1 MRELERKI
9 FSNLRCRAGVR
20 FLGFARNDNA
30 SATIALGVST
40 KFATDKL
47 KAVPGIYVHIPFCA
61 RRCPYCDFAVT
72 INSRADFRAAYV
84 AALTRELQN
93 ELNARDCTFDT
104 VFFGGGTPTE
114 LDVAALNGLLQT
126 IRESGKLASDAEVA
140 LEANPENLDFDY
152 LSELKNGGWNR
163 LSLGAQ
169 SFSIQALEK
178 FGRAHAPEKIDEVVA
193 AARAAGF
200 TNISLDLIYGEGFTS
215 LPAWRETLRRA
226 LALDVE
232 HLSCYSLTIESG
244 THFGT
249 LAARGLLKVPTDDAQ
264 ADLMEAATQMLGA
277 AGLER
282 YEVSNWA
289 KPGFECR
296 HNLNYW
302 RGGDYLAAGCGAHG
316 HWGGTRWWNVR
327 DAKNYIARMN
337 QSGSAREGEENL
349 DARERLSEY
358 IALGVRLREGFDLD
372 ELDVR
377 LGLDARALL
386 GDGLVFLSQ
395 AGALQQDGAKVRPAP
410 DAMAIADGMA
420 LRLLREI

>member
-1 MRELERKI
+1 M
-9 FSNLRCRAGVR
+9 
-20 FLGFARNDNA
+20 
-30 SATIALGVST
+30 
-40 KFATDKL
+40 
-47 KAVPGIYVHIPFCA
+47 PGIYVHIPFCA

-72 INSRADFRAAYV
+72 INARADFRAAYV
-84 AALTRELQN
+84 AALTRELQSA
-93 ELNARDCTFDT
+93 LNARDCTFDT

-114 LDVAALNGLLQT
+114 LDAPALNGLLQT
-126 IRESGKLASDAEVA
+126 IRDSGKLAPDAEIA
-140 LEANPENLDFDY
+140 LEANPENLNFEY
-152 LSELKNGGWNR
+152 LSELKNGDWNR

-169 SFSIQALEK
+169 SFSPQALEK
-178 FGRAHAPEKIDEVVA
+178 FGRAHKPEKIDEVVA

-200 TNISLDLIYGEGFTS
+200 ANISLDLIYGEGFTS
-215 LPAWRETLRRA
+215 LPAWRETLKRA

-244 THFGT
+244 THFGS
-249 LAARGLLKVPTDDAQ
+249 LAARGLLEVPTDDAQ
-264 ADLMEAATQMLGA
+264 ADLMEAATQMLGD

-289 KPGFECR
+289 KVGFECR

-302 RGGDYLAAGCGAHG
+302 RGGNYLAAGCGAHG
-316 HWGGTRWWNVR
+316 HFDGTRWWNVR

-337 QSGSAREGEENL
+337 ETGDAREGEEKL
-349 DARERLSEY
+349 DARERLSER

-372 ELDVR
+372 ELEAR
-377 LGLDARALL
+377 LSLDARALL
-386 GDGLVFLSQ
+386 RDGLVFLTN
-395 AGALQQDGAKVRPAP
+395 AGALQQHGAQVRPAP

>member
-1 MRELERKI
+1 MP
-9 FSNLRCRAGVR
+9 
-20 FLGFARNDNA
+20 GF
-30 SATIALGVST
+30 
-40 KFATDKL
+40 
-47 KAVPGIYVHIPFCA
+47 YVHIPFCA

-93 ELNARDCTFDT
+93 ELEARQTTFDT

-126 IRESGKLASDAEVA
+126 IRESGKMAPDAEIT
-140 LEANPENLDFDY
+140 LEANPENLSFDY

-169 SFSIQALEK
+169 SFSPGALEK
-178 FGRAHAPEKIDEVVA
+178 FGRAHKPEKIDEVVA

-200 TNISLDLIYGEGFTS
+200 DNISLDLIYGEGFTS

-232 HLSCYSLTIESG
+232 HLSCYSLTIEPG
-244 THFGT
+244 THFGS
-249 LAARGLLKVPTDDAQ
+249 LAARGLLDVPTDDAQ
-264 ADLMEAATQMLGA
+264 ADLMETATQMLGA

-289 KPGFECR
+289 KRGFECR

-302 RGGDYLAAGCGAHG
+302 RGGNYLAAGCGAHG
-316 HWGGTRWWNVR
+316 HWNGTRWWNVR
-327 DAKNYIARMN
+327 DAKTYIARMKEK
-337 QSGSAREGEENL
+337 GDAREGEEIL
-349 DARERLSEY
+349 DARERLSER

-372 ELDVR
+372 ELEAR

-386 GDGLVFLSQ
+386 RDGLLFLTQ
-395 AGALQQDGAKVRPAP
+395 AGALQQNGSKVRPAP

>member
-1 MRELERKI
+1 M
-9 FSNLRCRAGVR
+9 
-20 FLGFARNDNA
+20 
-30 SATIALGVST
+30 
-40 KFATDKL
+40 
-47 KAVPGIYVHIPFCA
+47 PGIYVHIPFCA

-72 INSRADFRAAYV
+72 INARADFRAAYV
-84 AALTRELQN
+84 SALTRELQN
-93 ELNARDCTFDT
+93 ELDARETTFDT

-126 IRESGKLASDAEVA
+126 IRASGKLAPDAEIA
-140 LEANPENLDFDY
+140 LEANPENLSLDY
-152 LSELKNGGWNR
+152 LRELKKGGWNR

-169 SFSIQALEK
+169 SFSPQALEK

-200 TNISLDLIYGEGFTS
+200 DNISLDLIYGEGFTS

-226 LALDVE
+226 IALDVE
-232 HLSCYSLTIESG
+232 HLSCYSLTIEPG

-249 LAARGLLKVPTDDAQ
+249 LAARGMLDVPTDDAQ
-264 ADLMEAATQMLGA
+264 ADLMEAATEMLGA

-289 KPGFECR
+289 KRGFECR

-302 RGGDYLAAGCGAHG
+302 RGGNYLAAGCGAHG

-327 DAKNYIARMN
+327 DAKIYIARMN
-337 QSGSAREGEENL
+337 ETGDAREGEENL
-349 DARERLSEY
+349 DARDRLNER

-372 ELDVR
+372 ELEAR
-377 LGLDARALL
+377 LGLDVRALL
-386 GDGLVFLSQ
+386 HEGLLFLTNV
-395 AGALQQDGAKVRPAP
+395 GALQQQGAKVRPAP

-420 LRLLREI
+420 LRLLRQV